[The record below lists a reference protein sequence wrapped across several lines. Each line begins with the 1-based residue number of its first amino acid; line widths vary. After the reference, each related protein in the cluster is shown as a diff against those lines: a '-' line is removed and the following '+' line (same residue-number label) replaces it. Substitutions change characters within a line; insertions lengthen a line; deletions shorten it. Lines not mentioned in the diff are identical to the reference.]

1 LEKENILEVRNLY
14 VSYGSVRV
22 IYDLNLNIKRGE
34 IIALLGPNGA
44 GKTTTIKSIINIVK
58 PTKGS
63 IFFKSKQINKLPTH
77 EIIKMGIS
85 IIPEG
90 RGIFPKLTVLENLY
104 SGAIFLNIEKSL
116 IDQRMEIALEK
127 FPILKKR
134 IKQIAGTLSG
144 GEQSMLALA
153 RAIISK
159 PELLLMDEPSLGL
172 APNLIDETFEL
183 IKEFNEEGISILL
196 IEQNAARALE
206 ICNRGYILQKGKII
220 IEGDRE
226 ELLSDD
232 RVKKSY
238 FS

>member
-1 LEKENILEVRNLY
+1 MEKENILEVRNLY